1 MTSSNWNA
9 SQFER
14 RQPRIAVVG
23 DIMIDVDLHC
33 ACTRLSQD
41 GPWPV
46 MKIERTERRL
56 GGAGNVA
63 RMASALGAST
73 LLLGL
78 VGRDDVGQTIDSEI
92 ESGVQVVDGATTTK
106 TRLWVNGD
114 LIGPRIDQDL
124 MVGLTDRGVEAFARK
139 LSDFDPQAI
148 VVADHGKGV
157 VTTALMDRLGRLG
170 VPVYV
175 DPLRQTPIPFTPAAV
190 AGGAHELGVDAGRAE
205 CVIEKRGPLGLVWKC
220 ATRQGQLDSTCR
232 KIVDPLGAGDQF
244 ISALAYQ
251 RVLGLDWIEAIEWAN
266 LAAGLQCERPGCQ
279 PLTLDEIEANR
290 ELATVE
296 GCRD

>member
-1 MTSSNWNA
+1 MIARKWDA
-9 SQFER
+9 LPDER
-14 RQPRIAVVG
+14 RLRIAVVG

-33 ACTRLSQD
+33 VCTRLSQD

-63 RMASALGAST
+63 RMVSALGAST
-73 LLLGL
+73 LLVGL
-78 VGRDDVGQTIDSEI
+78 VGRDDVTDVLATEI
-92 ESGVQVVDGATTTK
+92 ENRVHVVDRLTTTK

-124 MVGLTDRGVEAFARK
+124 LVTLADNDADAFVRA
-139 LSDFDPQAI
+139 LIDFDPQAI

-157 VTTALMDRLGRLG
+157 VTTALMDRLGELG

-175 DPLRQTPIPFTPAAV
+175 DPLKRTPIPFAPAAV
-190 AGGAHELGVDAGRAE
+190 AGGAHELGVDAHRAE

-220 ATRQGQLDSTCR
+220 ATRQGQLDSMCR
-232 KIVDPLGAGDQF
+232 KVVDPLGAGDQF
-244 ISALAYQ
+244 ITALAYQ
-251 RVLGLDWIEAIEWAN
+251 RVLGLDWDEAIEWAN
-266 LAAGLQCERPGCQ
+266 LAAGLQCERAGCL
-279 PLTLDEIEANR
+279 PLTVDEIEASR
-290 ELATVE
+290 ELVTVD
-296 GCRD
+296 GCGD

>member
-1 MTSSNWNA
+1 MMNHNWRT

-23 DIMIDVDLHC
+23 DIMMDVDLHC

-46 MKIERTERRL
+46 MKIERTDRRL

-63 RMASALGAST
+63 RMVSTLGAST

-78 VGRDDVGQTIDSEI
+78 VGRDDITEVLDTEI
-92 ESGVQVVDGATTTK
+92 ENRVQVVNGVTTTK

-114 LIGPRIDQDL
+114 LVGPRIDQDL
-124 MVGLTDRGVEAFARK
+124 LVSLADTDVDAFVRA
-139 LSDFDPQAI
+139 LVDFDPQAI

-157 VTTALMDRLGRLG
+157 VTTSLMQKFGQLGL
-170 VPVYV
+170 PVYV
-175 DPLRQTPIPFTPAAV
+175 DPLITTPIPFAPAAV
-190 AGGAHELGVDAGRAE
+190 AGGAHELGVDANLAE
-205 CVIEKRGPLGLVWKC
+205 CLIEKRGPQGLIWKSR
-220 ATRQGQLDSTCR
+220 TDSGQLDSMCR

-244 ISALAYQ
+244 IAALVYQ
-251 RVLGLDWIEAIEWAN
+251 RVLGLDWDEAIEWAN
-266 LAAGLQCERPGCQ
+266 LAAGLQCERVGCQ
-279 PLTLDEIEANR
+279 PLTVDDVETCR
-290 ELATVE
+290 ELVNAE
-296 GCRD
+296 GCRY